1 MVQRSRCS
9 IRSSFQPIGRRRGW
23 MAERIAE
30 YNRSRFEDLIT
41 AGWDLVGVD
50 EAHRPSGSTDQV
62 ARYKLDKGLA
72 EAAPCVLFLSA
83 PPTSV
88 AEFAFDPSVVPLN
101 TLAEQRIIES

>member
-1 MVQRSRCS
+1 
-9 IRSSFQPIGRRRGW
+9 

-72 EAAPCVLFLSA
+72 EAVPCVLFLSA
-83 PPTSV
+83 PPHVSRGVCLRSV
-88 AEFAFDPSVVPLN
+88 APLN